1 MNVLVIGGT
10 GGFGQSICRQL
21 DAEGHRVVALGRSRS
36 SGARLV
42 GQNPRIQFVIA
53 DRGAIDAA
61 FMRTRGIEAVVDAS
75 GSFQS
80 RGVGLA
86 RCAIFAGVHYIDI
99 SDDEGFI
106 ARIEALA
113 AEARAAG
120 IVIVSGASSTPGLS
134 GAVVARCVEGME
146 RVDAVDIS
154 ITASNQAVFG
164 EAVLEAMLDRAG
176 APFVRGFGRERQ
188 MIRLRRITLKVRG
201 APGLTRS
208 VLRCES
214 ADERQ
219 ISRVCGDHVLTRFWA
234 GGEADWQNRAM
245 QIVAWLVRSR
255 MLSTG
260 VRMLR
265 MARLGRG
272 LSSPRGGGRS
282 GMKVRVIGSAH
293 GRRMVRTWTL
303 IAEDGQG
310 PLLPALGVPAVVAA
324 ISDRGLKPGVVRA
337 ADVMDVDAVIGRMP
351 VGAVRHEM
359 RTVTTE
365 PLYSRIMGEDF
376 GALHPAIVQA
386 HSFGVDRLEGLA
398 RVDGAGG
405 APARLVSR
413 MFGFPR
419 EADEVPVTV
428 RFDRRGSGETWTRT
442 FGDRTFSSHL
452 DQKGG
457 LLRERFGPLR
467 FTFRLMERDGGI
479 AIIPVAWSLL
489 GMPLPGRLQPDGVA
503 TERGLLGAFTFDVPI
518 NVPIIGKVEH
528 YRGHLRPSVTASPP
542 GGTASASRSRTYDHD

>member
-1 MNVLVIGGT
+1 MKVLVIGGT

-113 AEARAAG
+113 AEAR
-120 IVIVSGASSTPGLS
+120 
-134 GAVVARCVEGME
+134 ME

-272 LSSPRGGGRS
+272 LSSRRGGGRS

-303 IAEDGQG
+303 IAEVGQG

-365 PLYSRIMGEDF
+365 PLYSRIMGEGF

-386 HSFGVDRLEGLA
+386 HSFGLDRLEGLA

-479 AIIPVAWSLL
+479 AMIPVAWSLL

-518 NVPIIGKVEH
+518 NVPIIGKVVH
-528 YRGHLRPSVTASPP
+528 YKGHLRPSVTASPP
-542 GGTASASRSRTYDHD
+542 GGTAPASRSRTYDHD